1 MSIWDDFMTAREAS
15 IKLGKNPK
23 YVYLLWKRES
33 KLLLKGSVE
42 MKDTLLITQEGY
54 EHLKA
59 IVDKRSMGN

>member
-15 IKLGKNPK
+15 ENLGKNPK

-42 MKDTLLITQEGY
+42 MKDTLLITKEGY

-59 IVDKRSMGN
+59 IVDKRPKGN